1 MSLPKCNIKA
11 QRVCGRGNNS
21 SVGPE
26 ETRHEGKG
34 ARCTAGTSQRVFLL
48 FVPLMPHNPG
58 QSGPF
63 WACFQKKDLVSVVLN
78 SVYTLT
84 SHEGFGKITIETAE
98 LGLVCASGQDWGGG
112 ASNQYFLKAPEGPPQ
127 LRRAHLKGSKAF
139 SPSMVRVRSGRGPK
153 PEHAAF

>member
-1 MSLPKCNIKA
+1 MIREGSVIRCEGQGLVGHVVSLPKCNIKA

-34 ARCTAGTSQRVFLL
+34 ARCTAGTLQRVFLL

-127 LRRAHLKGSKAF
+127 LRRAHLKGL
-139 SPSMVRVRSGRGPK
+139 
-153 PEHAAF
+153 